1 MLAVEMKRKEV
12 VKPIEQLKKEYEP
25 KDTIVKKV
33 SYETEVKDGCQI
45 RRRKEKLVN
54 YTKIAVETKKAL
66 KAETA
71 MDKVI
76 SMQKEMINKGVL

>member
-1 MLAVEMKRKEV
+1 MKHKEV
-12 VKPIEQLKKEYEP
+12 VKPIEDLKKEYAP

-71 MDKVI
+71 IDKVF

>member
-1 MLAVEMKRKEV
+1 MKRKEV

-33 SYETEVKDGCQI
+33 SYETEIKDGCQI

-71 MDKVI
+71 MDKII